1 VILAVIIATNGTVQ
15 EVQAV
20 SGHPL
25 LIPAAMAA
33 VKQWTYKPL
42 LMNGQPVEVSTQV
55 DIDFTLM

>member
-1 VILAVIIATNGTVQ
+1 
-15 EVQAV
+15 
-20 SGHPL
+20 
-25 LIPAAMAA
+25 MAA